1 MSAME
6 SRDKFSAAQLVVTSE
21 FTVDACIGVPEW
33 WPSGHRT
40 AVILAHDASSN
51 LDHPLQVAV
60 QESLVRSGFLTIRFN
75 FPFAQEKRKRPDPPP
90 LLDRTYR
97 VAIAALRRDPE
108 EAPAQLVFAGF
119 GLGARVASEVIA
131 GGLKADALI
140 CVSFPL
146 HAAGKP
152 SKQNADALYR
162 IICPILFVQGSRD
175 TRCRSDRLELMRRR
189 IGAPTSIAL
198 IEDADHQLEL
208 IKRSTR
214 LPEDV
219 RAEVLGAIEGFLRRT
234 TGEIS

>member
-1 MSAME
+1 MGARRAHVVRLSSFGLRAYG
-6 SRDKFSAAQLVVTSE
+6 DAAS
-21 FTVDACIGVPEW
+21 
-33 WPSGHRT
+33 
-40 AVILAHDASSN
+40 
-51 LDHPLQVAV
+51 
-60 QESLVRSGFLTIRFN
+60 
-75 FPFAQEKRKRPDPPP
+75 
-90 LLDRTYR
+90 
-97 VAIAALRRDPE
+97 
-108 EAPAQLVFAGF
+108 GF

-131 GGLKADALI
+131 GGLKADGLI